1 SYMADEDYLRTLNIE
16 IVQGRGFSKEFS
28 TDADGVLLNE
38 SAVKYFGWD
47 DPLGKTLIYPGGNNR
62 EYKVIGVMKDF
73 NFMTLHTPITPFAL
87 FHHASKSYEI
97 PNSCIVVRVPRAD
110 LENSLELLQ
119 SEWKTFAPAMPFEYK
134 FLDESFEEQYAVE
147 QRLGKIFLIFSV
159 LTIFIACIGLLG
171 LAAFAT
177 EQRTKEIGVR
187 KVLGASVPNLVALLS
202 KDFSKWVLLANLIAW
217 PVAYFAMS
225 KWLQDFAYRINI
237 DWWIFA
243 LAGGMALLIALLT
256 VSTQAIK
263 AALANPVEALRYE

>member
-1 SYMADEDYLRTLNIE
+1 MADNDFLATLGIE
-16 IVQGRGFSKEFS
+16 IVKGRGFSKQFS
-28 TDADGVLLNE
+28 TDVDGVLLNE

-47 DPLGKTLIYPGGNNR
+47 DPLGKILAYPGGDNR

-73 NFMTLHTPITPFAL
+73 NFMTLHSPISPFAL
-87 FHHASKSYEI
+87 FHHKSQSYEI

-110 LENSLELLQ
+110 LESSIKLLE
-119 SEWKTFAPAMPFEYK
+119 SDWKAFAPAMPFEYK
-134 FLDESFEEQYAVE
+134 FLEEGFEEQYVAE

-187 KVLGASVPNLVALLS
+187 KVLGASVPNLVTLLS
-202 KDFSKWVLLANLIAW
+202 KDFSKWVLLANFIAW
-217 PVAYFAMS
+217 PVAYFAMN
-225 KWLQDFAYRINI
+225 KWLQDFAYRIDI
-237 DWWIFA
+237 GWTVFA
-243 LAGGMALLIALLT
+243 LAGAIAFLLALLT

-263 AALANPVEALRYE
+263 AALANPIEALRYE